1 MSFISIQ
8 RTPLSEAPSATAPLD
23 ATSFTAICLATCKR
37 LPAMRR
43 TAEAQRLDRLVTA
56 GAWTDAALALI
67 AIELPRWQLRRL
79 AYDEGEWHCA
89 LSNQRDLPDW
99 LDSAVET
106 HHPDLAT
113 AILDAFRAV
122 VSRGG
127 TPHLTQAPVRAIQPT
142 DSEPM
147 LCENYC

>member
-1 MSFISIQ
+1 
-8 RTPLSEAPSATAPLD
+8 
-23 ATSFTAICLATCKR
+23 
-37 LPAMRR
+37 MRR
-43 TAEAQRLDRLVTA
+43 TAEAQRLDGLVAA

-106 HHPDLAT
+106 HHPDMAT
-113 AILDAFRAV
+113 AILNAFRAV

-142 DSEPM
+142 DFEPM

>member
-8 RTPLSEAPSATAPLD
+8 RTPDSEATPLD
-23 ATSFTAICLATCKR
+23 ATTFTAICLTTCKR

-43 TAEAQRLDRLVTA
+43 TAEAQRLDRLVAA

-79 AYDEGEWHCA
+79 TYDEGEWHCM
-89 LSNQRDLPDW
+89 LSDHREMPDW
-99 LDSAVET
+99 LDDAVDA
-106 HHPDLAT
+106 HHPDMTT
-113 AILDAFRAV
+113 AILNAFHAAAHR
-122 VSRGG
+122 RRL
-127 TPHLTQAPVRAIQPT
+127 PHLTKVPARAVSLT

>member
-8 RTPLSEAPSATAPLD
+8 RTPLSEAPSETAPLD
-23 ATSFTAICLATCKR
+23 ATSFAAICLSTCKR

-43 TAEAQRLDRLVTA
+43 TAEAQRLDRLVAA

-99 LDSAVET
+99 LDSAIET
-106 HHPDLAT
+106 HHPDMAKAVLN
-113 AILDAFRAV
+113 AFRAV

-127 TPHLTQAPVRAIQPT
+127 TPHLTQALARAIQPT

-147 LCENYC
+147 LCENYS

>member
-1 MSFISIQ
+1 MSFISMQ
-8 RTPLSEAPSATAPLD
+8 RVPFSEAPSETTPLN
-23 ATSFTAICLATCKR
+23 AASFTAICLTTCKR

-43 TAEAQRLDRLVTA
+43 TAEARRLDRLVAA
-56 GAWTDAALALI
+56 GAWTDAVLTLI

-106 HHPDLAT
+106 HHPNMAA
-113 AILDAFRAV
+113 AILEAFRV
-122 VSRGG
+122 IVSRRD
-127 TPHLTQAPVRAIQPT
+127 TAHSTQAPMHVIQHT

>member
-8 RTPLSEAPSATAPLD
+8 RASLSEAPSETGPLD
-23 ATSFTAICLATCKR
+23 AASFTAICLTACKR

-43 TAEAQRLDRLVTA
+43 TAEAQRLDRLVAA

-99 LDSAVET
+99 LDSAIET
-106 HHPDLAT
+106 HHPDMAT
-113 AILDAFRAV
+113 AILEAFRVAAN
-122 VSRGG
+122 RGD
-127 TPHLTQAPVRAIQPT
+127 TAHLTQAPVHAIQHT

>member
-8 RTPLSEAPSATAPLD
+8 RTSLSEAPSETAPLD
-23 ATSFTAICLATCKR
+23 ATSFAAICLTTCKR

-43 TAEAQRLDRLVTA
+43 TAEAQRLD
-56 GAWTDAALALI
+56 AALALI
-67 AIELPRWQLRRL
+67 AIELPRWKLRRL

-106 HHPDLAT
+106 HHPDMAT

>member
-8 RTPLSEAPSATAPLD
+8 RTPLSEAPSETAPLD
-23 ATSFTAICLATCKR
+23 ATSFAAICLSTCKR

-43 TAEAQRLDRLVTA
+43 TAEAQRLDRLVAA

-67 AIELPRWQLRRL
+67 AIELPRWKLRRL

-99 LDSAVET
+99 LDSAIET
-106 HHPDLAT
+106 HHPDMAT
-113 AILDAFRAV
+113 AILDAFRAAV
-122 VSRGG
+122 NRGG
-127 TPHLTQAPVRAIQPT
+127 TPHLTQAPVRATQPT

-147 LCENYC
+147 LCENYY